1 MKYRSFSNSG
11 WNVSEIGLGCWGIGG
26 SWTDVSTNTANQIL
40 KKSLDFGVNFF
51 DTADVYGNGK
61 SEQIIG
67 KFFKDTKIN
76 KYIATK
82 IGNKIKPHLPEKYNI
97 QVFEKFIDQS
107 LKNLGVDSIDL
118 LQLHCPPRQLCGYY
132 LIHEM
137 MNNFIKKGKIKHYG
151 FSVFNLDEAY
161 SALNFKNVKSIQLV
175 FNVLRQQPKK
185 EFLQKAKLN
194 NVAIIARGPL
204 ASGLLSGAI
213 NFKSRFA
220 PSDHRNYNISG
231 KSFDIGDTFSGIPLE
246 ISLKAIDRFKKIL
259 PNNFSLIDLAIKWVL
274 MRKEITV
281 TIPGATSPLHV
292 ELNSASS
299 DKKSINYLMEDI
311 EGIYNE
317 IVLPYAEGKW

>member
-1 MKYRSFSNSG
+1 MKYRYFSNTG
-11 WNVSEIGLGCWGIGG
+11 WKVSEIGLGCWGIGG

-40 KKSLDFGVNFF
+40 KKSLDLGINFF

-61 SEQIIG
+61 SEKIIG
-67 KFFKDTKIN
+67 KFFKDTKIK

-82 IGNKIKPHLPEKYNI
+82 VGNKIKPHLPEKYNT

-107 LKNLGVDSIDL
+107 LKNLGIDTIDL
-118 LQLHCPPRQLCGYY
+118 LQLHCPPRQLCGNY

-137 MNNFIKKGKIKHYG
+137 MNNFIKKGKIKYYG

-175 FNVLRQQPKK
+175 FNILRQQPKK

-204 ASGLLSGAI
+204 VSGLLSGAI

-246 ISLKAIDRFKKIL
+246 ISLKAIDKLKKIL

-274 MRKEITV
+274 MSKEVTV
-281 TIPGATSPLHV
+281 TIPGATNPLHA

-299 DKKSINYLMEDI
+299 DKKSINYLMKDI
-311 EGIYNE
+311 EGIYDE
-317 IVLPYAEGKW
+317 IILPYARGKW